1 MAVCLFFYQ
10 PQFKNGKEQCKMKKS
25 FRIISVLLAV
35 LMLASLLMPMS
46 AVANVRTSDPVV
58 YVRGQGTPLYNA
70 KGEQIYPVEVVDGYI
85 GNAVKECMPVFLDAV
100 RTNQWDAYSDALYE
114 AVYPIFEPI
123 ALDKNG
129 EASDGSGID
138 WTWSRSTLKNTK
150 KNGTY
155 GMRDYMFYYDWRLD
169 PWAVAEDL
177 SDYIDAVIAVTG
189 AKKVNLIGRC
199 EGACVT
205 QAYLKKFGTSKINNY
220 CLYSQALSGVNTVS
234 GTFSGKIK
242 LDAASIDRY
251 ADYYMNVNNTT
262 VNDLLQSTID
272 LAVATNGLGL
282 ATSYVNEIYAKAYAS
297 ILPRLVLATY
307 GTMPGIWAMV
317 SLADYDDAMA
327 LNFTGVEKE
336 YSGLIEKIKNFHA
349 KVAVPFENDLKSM
362 SHKGI
367 DIAVVTKYGFQ
378 SIPLFENNEV
388 ISDGASTVENTS
400 FGATTAVVGQTLS
413 AEYIADRNA
422 KGFGNYISPDRQID
436 MSTAL
441 IPKKTWI
448 VKGLEHSVF
457 PDCVEELI
465 SAFFIT
471 DGDMTVDTYDV
482 FPQFTVY
489 DEKSKTLS
497 PMTAQNSTDS
507 WEDGG
512 LFARLYRF
520 FTSLLNTLIK
530 MIEKMFNFDF
540 TN

>member
-1 MAVCLFFYQ
+1 
-10 PQFKNGKEQCKMKKS
+10 MKKS
-25 FRIISVLLAV
+25 FRILSVFLCVLL
-35 LMLASLLMPMS
+35 LASILMPMS
-46 AVANVRTSDPVV
+46 AVANVRTSIPVV

-70 KGEQIYPVEVVDGYI
+70 EGEQIYPLEVEDGYI
-85 GNAVKECMPVFLDAV
+85 GQAVKDCMPVFLEAV
-100 RTNQWDAYSDALYE
+100 RTNNWDAYSDALYE

-150 KNGTY
+150 QNGTY
-155 GMRDYMFYYDWRLD
+155 GMRDYMYYYDWRLD
-169 PWAVAEDL
+169 PWAVADDL
-177 SDYIDAVIAVTG
+177 KGYIEAVCAVTG
-189 AKKVNLIGRC
+189 SKKVNIIGRC
-199 EGACVT
+199 EGACVV
-205 QAYLKKFGTSKINNY
+205 QAYMKKHGTSKINNY

-242 LDAASIDRY
+242 LDADSVDRY

-272 LAVATNGLGL
+272 LAVATNSLGL
-282 ATSYVNEIYAKAYAS
+282 ATSYINEIYANAYAS
-297 ILPRLVLATY
+297 ILPRLVMATY

-317 SLADYDDAMA
+317 SLDDYNDAMT
-327 LNFTGVEKE
+327 LNFTGKEKE
-336 YSGLIEKIKNFHA
+336 YAGLISKIKNYHNE
-349 KVAVPFENDLKSM
+349 VAVPFESDLSKWSKS
-362 SHKGI
+362 GVV

-378 SIPLFENNEV
+378 SVPLFENNEV

-400 FGATTAVVGQTLS
+400 LGATTALVGQTLS
-413 AEYIADRNA
+413 SDYIARRESA
-422 KGFGNYISPDRQID
+422 GKGKYISPDRQVD

-441 IPKKTWI
+441 FPDKTWI

-471 DGDMTVDTYDV
+471 DGKMTIDTYDV

-489 DEKSKTLS
+489 DENTKTLS
-497 PMTAQNSTDS
+497 PMTAENSADS
-507 WEDGG
+507 WEDDG

-520 FTSLLNTLIK
+520 FNSLLNTLMNLINK
-530 MIEKMFNFDF
+530 VFNYDL